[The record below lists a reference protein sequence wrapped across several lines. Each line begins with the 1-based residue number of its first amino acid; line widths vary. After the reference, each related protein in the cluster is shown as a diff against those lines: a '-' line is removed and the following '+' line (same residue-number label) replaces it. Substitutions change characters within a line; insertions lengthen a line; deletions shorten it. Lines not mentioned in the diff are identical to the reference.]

1 MKHLFIIL
9 AINTRIDQ
17 LDDNTY
23 RYASWRKGKNESP
36 KPNLIL
42 YNGKMEIQGS
52 GGNHTFTFVSG
63 RYKYMIYRNL
73 LGSDNTPEINLI
85 VRKNTRIILNE
96 DWLYIV
102 LRLIRFFMTIQNSQK
117 YQSKTN
123 STLFI
128 INGSTLESGF
138 VALSRTL

>member
-52 GGNHTFTFVSG
+52 RDNHTFTFVSG
-63 RYKYMIYRNL
+63 RYKYMIL
-73 LGSDNTPEINLI
+73 
-85 VRKNTRIILNE
+85 
-96 DWLYIV
+96 
-102 LRLIRFFMTIQNSQK
+102 
-117 YQSKTN
+117 
-123 STLFI
+123 
-128 INGSTLESGF
+128 LESDKSF
-138 VALSRTL
+138 CKKICDVAF